1 MTDIKKFGYAVSN
14 LFSLTGSDYTGY
26 YNILDGNAYTGKYTQ
41 VVKLN
46 NYDNVY
52 NVFTRSDLFLNRLQ
66 TENFTLTYNLSDF
79 TFQPGEYINSNSFD
93 NKLQK
98 AFINYLDTFRA
109 CFMASSKLPYNLT
122 AVGLVSATSNTTQLV
137 WNGFNTS
144 TTSISSLSTLNSN
157 FKRDSKILFIKGET
171 TPTDTLVIATSSY
184 LLSYRTQPY
193 STFAIA
199 FSSNYIETNTPE
211 YGALEFGK
219 ISSISN
225 FGNTLYVCD
234 NIRASIYQYDIS
246 SVVEND
252 RALGYKFNLTNSVNS
267 TQGSLVSPTLVSS
280 SQNTVYVYD
289 SSTQTI
295 VYFDVNF
302 NLKNSYKNSKLFTE
316 SPPVSITYYQLYDQL
331 YVLTSN
337 YTLIILD
344 TDANATIIKLN
355 TDNIVSGESP
365 IKLEFSNSNSDVVY
379 LLTSRNLYK
388 KFVSS
393 ITGTIGNY
401 SFVQGITGR
410 NATNTGDVLYDMSIQ
425 TSGDPYDNILL
436 YGFGQLINY
445 REVTVFN
452 SILK

>member
-1 MTDIKKFGYAVSN
+1 MTNIKKFGYATSN

-26 YNILDGNAYTGKYTQ
+26 YNILNGTAYTGKYTQ
-41 VVKLN
+41 QVRLN

-79 TFQPGEYINSNSFD
+79 AFQPGEFINSNSLD
-93 NKLQK
+93 NKLRK

-122 AVGLVSATSNTTQLV
+122 AVGLVSATSNTNQLV
-137 WNGFNTS
+137 WNGSNTS
-144 TTSISSLSTLNSN
+144 TTAVSALSTLNHN

-171 TPTDTLVIATSSY
+171 VPTDTLVIATSSY
-184 LLSYRTQPY
+184 LFSYKTQPY
-193 STFAIA
+193 STFALT
-199 FSSNYIETNTPE
+199 FSSNYIETNARE

-225 FGNTLYVCD
+225 SGNALYVCD
-234 NIRASIYQYDIS
+234 TERASIYQYDIT

-252 RALGYKFNLTNSVNS
+252 RALGYKFNLTNSVNK

-289 SSTQTI
+289 SSTQTV
-295 VYFDVNF
+295 VYFDINF
-302 NLKNSYKNSKLFTE
+302 NLKNSYKNSKLFTDE
-316 SPPVSITYYQLYDQL
+316 PPVSMTYYKLYDQL

-337 YTLIILD
+337 YTVIILD
-344 TDANATIIKLN
+344 ADANATIIKLN
-355 TDNIVSGESP
+355 TDNIVSGETP
-365 IKLEFSNSNSDVVY
+365 LKLEFSNSNSDVIY
-379 LLTSRNLYK
+379 LLTTRNLYK
-388 KFVSS
+388 KFISN

-401 SFVQGITGR
+401 SFVQGITGN
-410 NATNTGDVLYDMSIQ
+410 NATNTGNVLYDISIQ
-425 TSGDPYDNILL
+425 SSGDPYDNILV